1 MAIFSDKTANC
12 NILHLYHVSKAKSH
26 KLSQFGTYS
35 MLISRFAHHTWDQT
49 LANENLQCA
58 TEYWGTEVQKKY
70 FFLEAKMLIK

>member
-1 MAIFSDKTANC
+1 MAIFSEETADC

-70 FFLEAKMLIK
+70 FFSGS